1 MFPRVPRVPS
11 LHGALLGPL
20 IALLL
25 AGPAAARGTTLYV
38 AKTGSDSAPGTLAR
52 PLATIQKAVDVAPGG
67 SRIRVAP
74 GTYAG
79 FRDTRIHADSRKAY
93 GLRITAQ
100 DPGSPPLIHGAAVS
114 GAAYLTLDR
123 LRFDRMVEL
132 SSHPSNGAKFA
143 HDVAITNSS
152 LTNAF
157 GGTCLQIRNGSY
169 RLTIAGNLIERCYTG
184 ILGPGGAPSD
194 PARRAMTRDV
204 KITGNRIQHATSD
217 GMQFGN
223 WDDVLIDGNLI
234 ADANDPTR
242 RAHNDGIQIMGNS
255 HRVRVTNNTLR
266 DSTQLLFA
274 QDALGPNDGLYV
286 ARNLITDGLGY
297 SVQMAGT
304 SNVTFVNNT
313 VWRSRYGVIFRTGAT
328 GTYARNVIDRY
339 VPGEGSGT
347 MVNLGA
353 NLIFARTAGLPA
365 PTDLARADPQFVDA
379 ANGDFRPRPT
389 SPAIA
394 LGAGAFLP

>member
-1 MFPRVPRVPS
+1 MSPRVPRVPC
-11 LHGALLGPL
+11 LRGALLGPL

-25 AGPAAARGTTLYV
+25 AGPAAARGSTLYV

-52 PLATIQKAVDVAPGG
+52 PLATLQKAVDVAPGG

-79 FRDTRIHADSRKAY
+79 FRDTRIHADSAKAY
-93 GLRITAQ
+93 GLTITARN
-100 DPGSPPLIHGAAVS
+100 PAARPLIHGAMIS

-123 LRFDRMVEL
+123 LRFDSMVEL

-152 LTNAF
+152 LTNAG
-157 GGTCLQIRNGSY
+157 GGTCLQIRSGSY
-169 RLTIAGNLIERCYTG
+169 RLRIADNLIERCYSG
-184 ILGPGGAPSD
+184 IIGPGGKPSD
-194 PARRAMTRDV
+194 PARRPMTRDV
-204 KITGNRIQHATSD
+204 KVTGNTIRHLISD

-223 WDDVLIDGNLI
+223 WEDVLIDGNLI
-234 ADANDPTR
+234 VDVNDPTHA
-242 RAHNDGIQIMGNS
+242 AHNDGIQIMGNS

-274 QDALGPNDGLYV
+274 QDALGPNDGLFV

-297 SVQMAGT
+297 SVQLAGT
-304 SNVTFVNNT
+304 SNVTFVSNT
-313 VWRSRYGVIFRTGAT
+313 VWRSRYGVIFRTGAS
-328 GTYARNVIDRY
+328 GAWARNVIDRY

-347 MVNLGA
+347 MTDLGSNLTYT
-353 NLIFARTAGLPA
+353 RTAGLPV
-365 PTDLARADPQFVDA
+365 PTDLVRVDPQFVDA
-379 ANGDFRPRPT
+379 ANGDFNLRPT